1 MIERLRR
8 LNYRS
13 LVSGARLTRMISGLL
28 SLRRQVV
35 QAETGQSARLRDD
48 LLVRNVP
55 DRRCNGKDARLSKEA
70 GQS

>member
-35 QAETGQSARLRDD
+35 HAETGQSARLRDD

-55 DRRCNGKDARLSKEA
+55 DRRCNGKDARRSKEA